1 MERYLIHFVI
11 KRKEAI
17 AYLYE
22 QMFPEPYFDTDYRAK
37 YIFARPLLWTYLY
50 VSMNFTLLC
59 QRLYNF
65 SWHRDR
71 LVPSIYI
78 IN

>member
-22 QMFPEPYFDTDYRAK
+22 QMFPEPYFHTDYRAK

-50 VSMNFTLLC
+50 VSMNFTLFDV
-59 QRLYNF
+59 N
-65 SWHRDR
+65 
-71 LVPSIYI
+71 VYI
-78 IN
+78 IFLDIVIGWFLAFIL